1 VSGLAAAA
9 AALVGELP
17 AVDLATLEA
26 DAELAVRT
34 DRKHLLGWEEVARLL
49 QLLTPT
55 HAALEI
61 GGRRAFAYDTT
72 YFDTDDLHCFR
83 AHVQGRRRRYKCRTR
98 LYADTDVCALEVK
111 LRGGAGDRTVKL
123 RRPVGARD
131 HGCLDADGRAF
142 LSDCLG
148 PVPPMAPSLRGHHTR
163 VTLVGAGERCTLDFD
178 LAYVGGGALAPG
190 LVIVESKS
198 ERGRGTADRALLA
211 LRNRPVSCSKYCLG
225 IALQRRGAAPIEI
238 RPLMRMCT
246 AA

>member
-1 VSGLAAAA
+1 MSDLPLTA
-9 AALVGELP
+9 AALVGDLP
-17 AVDLATLEA
+17 AIDLPTLQA

-34 DRKHLLGWEEVARLL
+34 DRKHLLSWDDVTSLL
-49 QLLTPT
+49 RSLAPT

-83 AHVQGRRRRYKCRTR
+83 AHAQGRRRRYKCRTR

-111 LRGGAGDRTVKL
+111 LRGAREQTVKL
-123 RRPVGARD
+123 RRPVAPRR

-148 PVPPMAPSLRGHHTR
+148 VVPALAPVLRGRHTR
-163 VTLVGAGERCTLDFD
+163 VTLVAEGERCTLDFD
-178 LAYVGGGALAPG
+178 LAYAGGGALAPG

-198 ERGRGTADRALLA
+198 ARGRGAADRALLA
-211 LRNRPVSCSKYCLG
+211 LGSRPVPCSKYCLG
-225 IALQRRGAAPIEI
+225 IALQRRAAAPVEL
-238 RPLMRMCT
+238 RPLVRMCR
-246 AA
+246 A